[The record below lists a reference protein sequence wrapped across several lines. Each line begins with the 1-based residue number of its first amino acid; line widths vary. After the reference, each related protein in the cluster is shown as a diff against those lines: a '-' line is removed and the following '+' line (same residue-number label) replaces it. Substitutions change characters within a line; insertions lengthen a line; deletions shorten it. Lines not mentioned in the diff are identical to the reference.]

1 MKTMINK
8 TIWLLFITVAMA
20 SCSKDDDCD
29 PEDENSPCYAG
40 FVSGDMLLLVEEKNN
55 GKTEM
60 KFEYNDR
67 NQVIVRY
74 VHGTDGSVARE
85 DFTYSGDKLSKVDRS
100 AENQLVMS
108 EEYFYN
114 NNSDKPSTGLQKTN
128 KGEILTNIIYTYSE
142 NNVTET
148 LYDKEG
154 EQFGLN
160 TSIYDDKGKNI
171 LKMVSTLQN
180 IMLFTLEYGDYDA
193 SRCRYTNYPWAW
205 RVGSVNNAQ
214 SYSLTSRGAD
224 GTVSTKNDIWK
235 YTYNAAGYPTKAQVY
250 DKASNT
256 LVETREF
263 IYKKAN

>member
-1 MKTMINK
+1 MKTTLNK
-8 TIWLLFITVAMA
+8 IVWLLFIAVTLA
-20 SCSKDDDCD
+20 SCSKENDDCD

-40 FVSGDMLLLVEEKNN
+40 FTPGDKLLLTEEKTN

-60 KFEYNDR
+60 RFEYNEQ

-85 DFTYSGDKLSKVDRS
+85 DFTYSGGEVSKVERS
-100 AENQLVMS
+100 SENQLVMT
-108 EEYFYN
+108 EEYFY

-128 KGEILTNIIYTYSE
+128 KGEILTNIIYTYSG

-148 LYDKEG
+148 FYNKEG
-154 EQFGLN
+154 EQVGLN
-160 TSIYDDKGKNI
+160 TSIFDDKGKNI
-171 LKMVSTLQN
+171 VKVISTIQN

-193 SRCRYTNYPWAW
+193 SPCRYTNYPWAW

-224 GTVSTKNDIWK
+224 GTVSTKNDRWK
-235 YTYNAAGYPTKAQVY
+235 YTYNAAGYPTKAEVY

-256 LVETREF
+256 LIETREF
-263 IYKKAN
+263 IYKKAS